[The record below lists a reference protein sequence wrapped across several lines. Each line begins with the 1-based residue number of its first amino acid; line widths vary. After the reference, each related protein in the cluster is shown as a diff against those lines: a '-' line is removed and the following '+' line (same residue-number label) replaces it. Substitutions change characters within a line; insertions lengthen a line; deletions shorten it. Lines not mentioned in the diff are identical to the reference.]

1 MKLKEYLRT
10 PSRERPKTAKRN
22 SVSIQLFSNNIALEA
37 YENPGSLHATWSIQT
52 TLLILQSL
60 SLTEHFCFK
69 KQIWLLSSEVI
80 LSFGLSASYF
90 KNEYMPIMPTF
101 LFHKLYSAERP
112 NECYHFQPTS
122 FLNTFKLLSPYL
134 SLVSSWCPAF
144 YFDLAF
150 N

>member
-1 MKLKEYLRT
+1 MKLKEYLQT
-10 PSRERPKTAKRN
+10 PSCEKPKTAKRN
-22 SVSIQLFSNNIALEA
+22 SVSIQLFSNNGIALEA

-90 KNEYMPIMPTF
+90 KNECPSYNAYIFVLQTVF
-101 LFHKLYSAERP
+101 WRP
-112 NECYHFQPTS
+112 SECYNFQPTS
-122 FLNTFKLLSPYL
+122 FLNTFKLLSLYL

-144 YFDLAF
+144 SFDVAF